1 MISVSGVLSG
11 MGSTPARKASLTR
24 VPRSWASSRELT
36 ETTPVEDRSRL
47 LRDGDRRL
55 TDEGRLRM
63 QAVALALRE
72 KLPEGL
78 PVLLLTSPLVRA
90 VETAE
95 ILERSWGIQ
104 EILTEESLGDGDL
117 RRFLA
122 GLRQLPADSL
132 VAAVGHEPWLSRW
145 AEMLCGHPVHFSK
158 GGSAFFRLNPADIS
172 RGELLWTHTG
182 NPR

>member
-1 MISVSGVLSG
+1 MDLLLIRHGI
-11 MGSTPARKASLTR
+11 A
-24 VPRSWASSRELT
+24 
-36 ETTPVEDRSRL
+36 EDRSRL
-47 LRDGDRRL
+47 LRDTDRRL

-72 KLPEGL
+72 KLLEDI

-95 ILERSWGIQ
+95 ILERSWGLP
-104 EILTEESLGDGDL
+104 EVLTEESLGDGDL

-122 GLRQLPADSL
+122 ALRQLPAEAL
-132 VAAVGHEPWLSRW
+132 VAAVGHEPWLGRW
-145 AEMLCGHPVHFSK
+145 AEALCGHAVHFSK
-158 GGSAFFRLNPADIS
+158 GGSACLRLDPADVS
-172 RGELLWTHTG
+172 RGTLLWTHTG

>member
-1 MISVSGVLSG
+1 MDLLLIRHGI
-11 MGSTPARKASLTR
+11 A
-24 VPRSWASSRELT
+24 
-36 ETTPVEDRSRL
+36 EDRSRL

-95 ILERSWGIQ
+95 ILERSWGIP

-122 GLRQLPADSL
+122 GLRQLPADSM
-132 VAAVGHEPWLSRW
+132 VAAVGHEPWLGRW
-145 AEMLCGHPVHFSK
+145 AETLCGHPVHFSK